1 MYIKFYGFL
10 EKPFELTPDPKFLYF
25 TPSHRKALASIIYGI
40 RERISFISITGE
52 AGTGKTTLI
61 YSLLKSLDEKVKT
74 VFIFHPTINFKD
86 LLKTILLELD
96 VKVVD
101 ESKMGLLRQLIQY
114 LIQMASM
121 DESLAIIIDEA
132 QNLPKEVM
140 EELQMFSS
148 LESKLVQIVLVG
160 QPELEEKLN
169 SSEGLRQ
176 LKQNIGI
183 RCQIQGLSDEESLE
197 YIDHRLRLV
206 GSSSFETF
214 TPKAISMICLYA
226 QGIPRVINILCD
238 NAFRIGYSLSKKR
251 IDVDIIL
258 EVIKE
263 MEGPSI
269 QKTMPA
275 STTVVN
281 KFRPFPFRLNFFLNK
296 TSLAILSLL
305 FLGVIIL
312 LTHGYLQRRP
322 TKMSNIKSL
331 KDLYVDTKPS
341 SPSPPPQT
349 KTEDLSKNE
358 IRHPLG
364 ESEPV
369 SSEFLQSAS
378 SPPTSLTTSRREDK
392 LKGVITVKEG
402 QTISY
407 LTRKYYRMANKT
419 LIDLVLDFNPEINNV
434 HLILVD
440 QEIKIPNITEEL
452 LIIRSPDHSYKIHV
466 GTFQTPEP
474 PRLFR
479 DEPVLKGKKI
489 EVLPRKVS
497 PQETWYRVVIGEFN
511 DKDEVLKVI
520 HLLKGKELLPA
531 FGGLLKIE

>member
-1 MYIKFYGFL
+1 MYKKFYGFS

-25 TPSHRKALASIIYGI
+25 TPSHRKAMASMSYGI
-40 RERISFISITGE
+40 KERIGFISITGE
-52 AGTGKTTLI
+52 VGTGKTTLI
-61 YSLLKSLDEKVKT
+61 HSLLNSLDEKVKT
-74 VFIFHPTINFKD
+74 VFIFHTTITFKD

-101 ESKMGLLRQLIQY
+101 ESKMGLLHQLIQY
-114 LIQMASM
+114 LTQIATR
-121 DESLAIIIDEA
+121 DETLVIIIDEA

-140 EELQMFSS
+140 EELQMFSN
-148 LESKLVQIVLVG
+148 LKSKIVQIVLVG

-183 RCQIQGLSDEESLE
+183 RVQIKALSDEESEE
-197 YIDHRLRLV
+197 YIDRRLRLV

-214 TPKAISMICLYA
+214 TTKAISMICLYA
-226 QGIPRVINILCD
+226 RGIPRIINILCD
-238 NAFRIGYSLSKKR
+238 NAFRIGFSLSKKR

-269 QKTMPA
+269 QKTMPF

-281 KFRPFPFRLNFFLNK
+281 KLRPFPFRLNFFLNK

-341 SPSPPPQT
+341 LPSPPPQT
-349 KTEDLSKNE
+349 KTEGLSKKE
-358 IRHPLG
+358 IRHPLD

-369 SSEFLQSAS
+369 SSKFLQSAS
-378 SPPTSLTTSRREDK
+378 PPSTSFTTSRGEDK
-392 LKGVITVKEG
+392 LKGVIIVKDG

-407 LTRKYYRMANKT
+407 LTLKYYRMVNPT
-419 LIDLVLDFNPEINNV
+419 LIDLILDFNPEINNV
-434 HLILVD
+434 NLILVD

-452 LIIRSPDHSYKIHV
+452 LIIRSSDHNYKIHV
-466 GTFQTPEP
+466 GTFKTPDSA
-474 PRLFR
+474 RLFS
-479 DEPVLKGKKI
+479 DEPILKGKKI

-531 FGGLLKIE
+531 FGGLSKVE

>member
-1 MYIKFYGFL
+1 MYKKFYGFS
-10 EKPFELTPDPKFLYF
+10 EKPFELTPDPKFLFF
-25 TPSHRKALASIIYGI
+25 TPSHRKAMASMSYGI
-40 RERISFISITGE
+40 KERKGFISITGE
-52 AGTGKTTLI
+52 VGTGKTTLI
-61 YSLLKSLDEKVKT
+61 HSLLNSLDEKVKT
-74 VFIFHPTINFKD
+74 VFIFHTTITFKD
-86 LLKTILLELD
+86 LLKIILQELD
-96 VKVVD
+96 IAVMD

-114 LIQMASM
+114 LTQMASM
-121 DESLAIIIDEA
+121 DEILAIIIDEA

-140 EELQMFSS
+140 EELQMFSN
-148 LESKLVQIVLVG
+148 LEPKLVQIVLVG

-169 SSEGLRQ
+169 SSESLRQ

-183 RCQIQGLSDEESLE
+183 RDQIRALSEEESKE

-214 TPKAISMICLYA
+214 TPKATSMICLYA
-226 QGIPRVINILCD
+226 QGIPRIINILCD

-269 QKTMPA
+269 QKTMPI

-305 FLGVIIL
+305 FLGALIL

-322 TKMSNIKSL
+322 TKISNIKSF
-331 KDLYVDTKPS
+331 KDLYFDTKPS
-341 SPSPPPQT
+341 SPSPSTQT
-349 KTEDLSKNE
+349 KTEGLSKNE

-364 ESEPV
+364 GSEAV
-369 SSEFLQSAS
+369 STELFQSAS
-378 SPPTSLTTSRREDK
+378 PPSTSFTTSRREDK
-392 LKGVITVKEG
+392 FQEVITVKEG

-407 LTRKYYRMANKT
+407 LTLKYYRMVNQT
-419 LIDLVLDFNPEINNV
+419 LMDLVLDFNPEITNV

-440 QEIKIPNITEEL
+440 QKIKIPNITEEL

-466 GTFQTPEP
+466 GTFQTPDP
-474 PRLFR
+474 ARLFR
-479 DEPVLKGKKI
+479 YEPVLKGKKI

-497 PQETWYRVVIGEFN
+497 LQETWYRVVIGEFN

-520 HLLKGKELLPA
+520 HLLKGKGLLPA
-531 FGGLLKIE
+531 F